1 MSWLADGKYIS
12 DQTTQGHDIYAGADV
27 PELEKK
33 LNILKKSHGN

>member
-12 DQTTQGHDIYAGADV
+12 DQTTKGDEIFTGADV

-33 LNILKKSHGN
+33 MKLLNGKTN

>member
-12 DQTTQGHDIYAGADV
+12 DQTTKGHDIYAGADV

-33 LNILKKSHGN
+33 MKLLNGKT